1 MIADSI
7 FYGISFMFFCIYA
20 FTTNSSPVDELQKR
34 AFETKI
40 KLMELRSKL

>member
-1 MIADSI
+1 MADSV

-20 FTTNSSPVDELQKR
+20 FTTNSSPVEELQKR
-34 AFETKI
+34 AFETKL